1 MLFIFRRHL
10 LFLETESTVL
20 SDSRVLRQILILIN
34 LTRFYQERALG
45 LVYSVKGSSFTQ

>member
-20 SDSRVLRQILILIN
+20 SDSRVLRQILIN